1 MAKDRESKSTREKAA
16 AARAEQVS
24 REKRRERTVRI
35 FGAIGVV
42 VVVVLIIG
50 LAVVVPRLSGDSSA
64 DGGTPLPAPDSNAA
78 VPTGVYGADG
88 VAPWGVPVGSAP
100 DTAPLLELWEDFQ
113 CPACGS
119 LEELN
124 GAGIQSLGTDGKVR
138 LVWRPTAFL
147 DNNLGNTSSAAAINA
162 WGCAIDAGKTV
173 EYHDAIFANQPTT
186 EGEGYTTEL
195 FVSLAEQ
202 VGITG
207 VPLEQFN
214 DCLTSNRYLG
224 WADNSTQAFYDAKVE
239 GTPRGVLNGT
249 PIDGAQ
255 LADQATLEKLIEEAA
270 AAQ

>member
-1 MAKDRESKSTREKAA
+1 MAKQRESKSTREKAA
-16 AARAEQVS
+16 EARAEQVAK
-24 REKRRERTVRI
+24 EKRRERTVRI
-35 FGAIGVV
+35 VGAIGVIV
-42 VVVVLIIG
+42 VVIGIIG
-50 LAVVVPRLSGDSSA
+50 VAVFASGQNSDSN
-64 DGGTPLPAPDSNAA
+64 GGTPMPAPDANAP

-88 VAPWGVPVGSAP
+88 VAPWGVPVGTAP
-100 DTAPLLELWEDFQ
+100 ETAPLLELWEDFQ

-124 GAGIQSLGTDGKVR
+124 GAGIQSLATEGKVR

-173 EYHDAIFANQPTT
+173 EYHDAIFANQPAT
-186 EGEGYTTEL
+186 EGEGYTNEL
-195 FVSLAEQ
+195 FVRLAEE

-207 VPLEQFN
+207 VPLEEFN

-224 WADNSTQAFYDAKVE
+224 WAANSTQAFYDAKVE

-249 PIDGAQ
+249 PLEGAQ
-255 LADQATLEKLIEEAA
+255 LADQAQLEKLVEEAA

>member
-1 MAKDRESKSTREKAA
+1 MAKDRETKSTRDKAA
-16 AARAEQVS
+16 AARAEQVAK
-24 REKRRERTVRI
+24 EKRRERTVRI
-35 FGAIGVV
+35 AGAIGVV
-42 VVVVLIIG
+42 VVVIGIIG
-50 LAVVVPRLSGDSSA
+50 VAVFASSQGDNSSN
-64 DGGTPLPAPDSNAA
+64 GGTPMPAPDPNAA

-88 VAPWGVPVGSAP
+88 VAPWGVPVGNAP
-100 DTAPLLELWEDFQ
+100 ETTPLLELWEDFQ

-124 GAGIQSLGTDGKVR
+124 GAGIQSLATDGKVR

-173 EYHDAIFANQPTT
+173 EYHDAIFANQPAT
-186 EGEGYTTEL
+186 EGEGYTNEL
-195 FVSLAEQ
+195 FTQLAEE

-224 WADNSTQAFYDAKVE
+224 WAANSTQAFYDAKVE

-255 LADQATLEKLIEEAA
+255 LADQATLEKLISEAA
-270 AAQ
+270 AQ

>member
-1 MAKDRESKSTREKAA
+1 
-16 AARAEQVS
+16 
-24 REKRRERTVRI
+24 
-35 FGAIGVV
+35 
-42 VVVVLIIG
+42 
-50 LAVVVPRLSGDSSA
+50 
-64 DGGTPLPAPDSNAA
+64 
-78 VPTGVYGADG
+78 
-88 VAPWGVPVGSAP
+88 VPVGSAP

-147 DNNLGNTSSAAAINA
+147 DNNLGTTSSAAAINA

-186 EGEGYTTEL
+186 EGEGWTNEQ
-195 FVSLAEQ
+195 FVAFAEQ
-202 VGITG
+202 SGITG

-224 WADNSTQAFYDAKVE
+224 WAANSTQAFYDAKVE

>member
-1 MAKDRESKSTREKAA
+1 MAKERESKSTREKAA
-16 AARAEQVS
+16 AARAEQVA

-35 FGAIGVV
+35 VGAIGVV

-50 LAVVVPRLSGDSSA
+50 LAVVVPRLSGDDSG
-64 DGGTPLPAPDSNAA
+64 GGTPMPQPDPNAA
-78 VPTGVYGADG
+78 IPTSVYGADG
-88 VAPWGVPVGSAP
+88 IAPWGVPVGTAP
-100 DTAPLLELWEDFQ
+100 DTAPVLELWEDFQ

-124 GAGIQSLGTDGKVR
+124 GAGIQSLATQGKVR
-138 LVWRPTAFL
+138 LIWRPTAFL

-173 EYHDAIFANQPTT
+173 EYHDAIFANQPET
-186 EGEGYTTEL
+186 EGAGYTNEL
-195 FVSLAEQ
+195 FVRLAEE

-224 WADNSTQAFYDAKVE
+224 WAANSTQAFYDAKVE

-249 PIDGAQ
+249 PLEGAQ
-255 LADQATLEKLIEEAA
+255 LADQAQLEKLVEEAA

>member
-88 VAPWGVPVGSAP
+88 VAPVSV
-100 DTAPLLELWEDFQ
+100 EMYEDFQ

-224 WADNSTQAFYDAKVE
+224 WAANSTQAFYDAKVE